1 MLEPLKPYNLI
12 KKQASILIVTYNNK
26 HFLDACL
33 NSVLIQN
40 YPHEIILVD
49 NCSGDGTVSYVC
61 EHFPT
66 VKVIENSSNA
76 GYGAG
81 NNLGVKH
88 AQGNYIVILNP
99 DTIVREGWLSALIS
113 PLESENNIITTPKI
127 LTYEGF
133 TINTCGNINHF
144 TGLNFTRGLGL
155 RPDLYQEPT
164 STGGISGAC
173 FALRKHDYEI
183 LGGFDETFFM
193 YNEDS
198 DFSWRAFQNGY
209 TIKYIPNSVIRH
221 HYTLNVTPE
230 KLYHLE
236 KGRYIILRKYF
247 STREMII
254 LLPSFI
260 VTEILTWGYSLKQ
273 GNKGAVNKIRAMTE
287 GLQQPV
293 KKVKGN
299 TDLLLSH
306 LDSRI
311 PDTQLIS
318 NVFEKGIAIIGNII
332 FSINYRLL
340 K

>member
-1 MLEPLKPYNLI
+1 MTDKVQLQNVGE
-12 KKQASILIVTYNNK
+12 KQASIIIVTYNNK
-26 HFLDACL
+26 HFLNVCL
-33 NSVLIQN
+33 NSIFTQE
-40 YPHEIILVD
+40 YPHEVIIVD
-49 NCSGDGTVSYVC
+49 NCSNDGTVSYVR

-66 VKVIENSSNA
+66 VKVIGNSSNA

-88 AQGNYIVILNP
+88 AQGEYIVILNP
-99 DTIVREGWLSALIS
+99 DTIVHKGWLSALIS
-113 PLESENNIITTPKI
+113 PLENENNIITTPKI
-127 LTYEGF
+127 LTYEGL

-155 RPDLYQEPT
+155 SPDHYQEPT

-173 FALRKHDYEI
+173 FAMRKHDYEI

-198 DFSWRAFQNGY
+198 DFSWRAFQSGY

-221 HYTLNVTPE
+221 YYTLKVAPE
-230 KLYHLE
+230 KLYYLE

-247 STREMII
+247 SRREMII
-254 LLPSFI
+254 LLPSLI
-260 VTEILTWGYSLKQ
+260 MAEIFTWGYCLKQ
-273 GNKGAVNKIRAMTE
+273 GKQGIRNKIRAMTE

-293 KKVKGN
+293 KIEHGN
-299 TDLLLSH
+299 TDLLLSR

-311 PDTQLIS
+311 PETQLIS
-318 NVFEKGIAIIGNII
+318 NVFEKGIAVIGNIV
-332 FSINYRLL
+332 FSLNYRMI